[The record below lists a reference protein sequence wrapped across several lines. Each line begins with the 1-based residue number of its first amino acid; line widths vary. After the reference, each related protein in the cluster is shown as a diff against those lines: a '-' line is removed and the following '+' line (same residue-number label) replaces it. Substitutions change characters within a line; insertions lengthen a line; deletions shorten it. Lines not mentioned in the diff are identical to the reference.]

1 MSTTAP
7 YKAAAI
13 QFEPT
18 LFDKAANIRELLRLV
33 EEAADHGAK
42 LITVPEMATTGYCL
56 YDYDEAAT
64 VVETVPGPTTDA
76 FEAIT
81 RKHGCYVVVGMPE
94 VDPETGLFYNSAIL
108 LGPSGIVGTHRKTHS
123 YIAEPKWA
131 APGNLGHQVFDTEI
145 GRISLLICMDI
156 HFLETARVV
165 ALDGADV
172 ICHIS
177 NWLAERTP
185 APYWISRA
193 FENQCYV
200 IESNRWGL
208 ERTVQFSG
216 GTCIIEPDGTIA
228 ASIDTGNGIAY
239 ANIDPE
245 RSRAKSSIGERR
257 PELYRELQSNT
268 FLWNPV
274 DFFSLYGH
282 RSIPDGARTA
292 VTVVQSNPT
301 TSIETNLAAIEDVM
315 SSANPGELLVFPE
328 LSITGPVSKARPV
341 SVCAEPVD
349 GPSIN
354 RIIDAAARTST
365 TVVVGLAEFDE
376 EAATFYNTAVVVGP
390 SGVLGAHR
398 QTHVAASESEW
409 FDAGD
414 RWTVLDLPVGR
425 VGVLLGNDVRFP
437 EAGRVLALRGCDV
450 IVCPAAMKAPVGGH
464 DGTTIPHPGD
474 ILTGADPLHWHH
486 MRVRAGENN
495 VWFAFANVNDPERG
509 FDGHSGVFGP
519 DTFAFPRSES
529 VVVTATGSA
538 TAVVDT
544 TNLDTPYP
552 TNVVR
557 RKDLVSMRLPHHYIS
572 LSSASKV
579 GIDA

>member
-1 MSTTAP
+1 MSSVAP
-7 YKAAAI
+7 YEAAAI
-13 QFEPT
+13 QYEPT
-18 LFDKAANIRELLRLV
+18 LFAKSTNIADLLALV
-33 EEAADHGAK
+33 EEASSHGAK
-42 LITVPEMATTGYCL
+42 LITTPEMATTGYCL

-64 VVETVPGPTTDA
+64 VVETIPGPTTDSFA
-76 FEAIT
+76 AVARE
-81 RKHGCYVVVGMPE
+81 HGCYVVVGMPE
-94 VDPETGLFYNSAIL
+94 VDTDTGLFYNAAVLI
-108 LGPSGIVGTHRKTHS
+108 GPEGVVGTHRKTHS

-145 GRISLLICMDI
+145 GRIALLICMDI

-228 ASIDTGNGIAY
+228 SSIDSGNGIAY
-239 ANIDPE
+239 AQIDPE
-245 RSRAKSSIGERR
+245 RTRAQNFSDRRR

-268 FLWNPV
+268 FLWNPL

-282 RSIPDGARTA
+282 RSMPEGARTS
-292 VTVVQSNPT
+292 VTVVQSTPGT
-301 TSIETNLAAIEDVM
+301 DVDANLAAIEEAMVA
-315 SSANPGELLVFPE
+315 ANPDELLVFPE
-328 LSITGPVSKARPV
+328 LSISGPSSQSHAV
-341 SVCAEPVD
+341 AESLD
-349 GPSIN
+349 GPSIS
-354 RIIDAAARTST
+354 RIVQAAARTST
-365 TVVVGLAEFDE
+365 TVVVGLAEFDDGSV
-376 EAATFYNTAVVVGP
+376 YDTAVVVGP
-390 SGVLGAHR
+390 TGILGSYR
-398 QTHVAASESEW
+398 QTHVAPSDRNV

-425 VGVLLGNDVRFP
+425 VGILLGNDVLFP
-437 EAGRVLALRGCDV
+437 EAGRVLALRGCDL
-450 IVCPAAMKAPVGGH
+450 IVCPAAISAPVGGH
-464 DGTTIPHPGD
+464 VGTTIPHPGA
-474 ILTGADPLHWHH
+474 IATEADPLHWHH

-495 VWFAFANVNDPERG
+495 VWFAFANAYDPERG
-509 FDGHSGVFGP
+509 VDGHSGVFGP

-529 VVVTATGSA
+529 VVVTETGTA

-544 TNLDTPYP
+544 TNLDSPYP

-557 RKDLVSMRLPHHYIS
+557 RKDLVSMRLPHHYPS
-572 LSSASKV
+572 LSGAAPV
-579 GIDA
+579 TA